1 MKPTASLTALTLLA
15 LLTAACAAG
24 PSGRVYSPREARLP
38 MTVQRG
44 VVDSVRAVTVEG
56 MPSGLGGFAGLVAGA
71 TAGSAVGRGSGRAM
85 ATVAGAILGN
95 LAGDAIERDSA
106 RYPALEI
113 VVRLESGILYAI
125 VQAQAPGETFT
136 PGQEVEV
143 LTAQDGTMRV
153 RPRA

>member
-1 MKPTASLTALTLLA
+1 MKSNGPLASLVLLGV
-15 LLTAACAAG
+15 LSLACAAG

-44 VVDSVRAVTVEG
+44 VVEGVRAVTVEG
-56 MPSGLGGFAGLVAGA
+56 IPSGFGGFAGMVAGA
-71 TAGSAVGRGSGRAM
+71 TAGSAVGSGSGRAM
-85 ATVAGAILGN
+85 ATVAGAILGS
-95 LAGDAIERDSA
+95 LAGNAMERDAA

-113 VVRLESGILYAI
+113 VVRLQSGITYAI
-125 VQAQAPGETFT
+125 VQAQASGETFT

-153 RPRA
+153 RPL

>member
-1 MKPTASLTALTLLA
+1 MKPNGPLAALVLVTILSL
-15 LLTAACAAG
+15 ACAAG

-44 VVDSVRAVTVEG
+44 VVDSVRAVTIEG
-56 MPSGLGGFAGLVAGA
+56 TPSGFGGFAGMVAGA
-71 TAGSAVGRGSGRAM
+71 TAGSAVGGGSGRAM
-85 ATVAGAILGN
+85 ATVAGAILGS
-95 LAGDAIERDSA
+95 LAGNAMERDGA

-113 VVRLESGILYAI
+113 IVRLESGVTYAI

-136 PGQEVEV
+136 PGQPVEV

-153 RPRA
+153 RPR